1 MKNQNNSIINNFEI
15 TESEVEQKQENSLLN
30 SVNPDPVE
38 VTELIVE
45 IGRSVV
51 DSVSSI
57 FDNVDIN
64 F

>member
-1 MKNQNNSIINNFEI
+1 MKNQNNSIINNFEV